1 MAVIPGDGIGRG
13 TSATLFRG
21 MLTTTHNNATY
32 HALMHGGL
40 PNTTE
45 VVPAALKVLDALV
58 AQSKGKGPTFTYV
71 PLEAGWETFQKTGN
85 ALPQA
90 TVDGIATCQTAIF
103 GAVSS
108 PSHQVKGYS
117 SPIVALR
124 KKINLFANLRPCVS
138 APIPGI
144 QPGIDMM
151 IVRENT
157 ECLYVKRETLS
168 ADGNTAIA
176 ERQSTC

>member
-1 MAVIPGDGIGRG
+1 M
-13 TSATLFRG
+13 
-21 MLTTTHNNATY
+21 
-32 HALMHGGL
+32 
-40 PNTTE
+40 
-45 VVPAALKVLDALV
+45 VPAALKVLDALV